1 MMMKTF
7 TGILSAIALAAS
19 ALSSQA
25 MAQTASKEAS
35 LTRVKPVLASATA
48 CSTGLIEI
56 APVSFDTNGRAEAWV
71 VVYRINGEIVASE
84 RVSPAEIEQLQRLPC
99 RADNYRGA
107 QLDG

>member
-1 MMMKTF
+1 MMKTF
-7 TGILSAIALAAS
+7 TGFLSVIALAAS

-25 MAQTASKEAS
+25 IAQTAPKQAS
-35 LTRVKPVLASATA
+35 LTSVKPVLASASA

-56 APVSFDTNGRAEAWV
+56 APVSFDTKGRAEAFV

-84 RVSPAEIEQLQRLPC
+84 RVSPAEVEQLHRSPC
-99 RADNYRGA
+99 RADAYRGE

>member
-1 MMMKTF
+1 MMKTF
-7 TGILSAIALAAS
+7 TGILSAIALTAS